1 MLIINNMM
9 CHVVT
14 LMLAVACFVFAYIV
28 VKGKS
33 DRFISGYSTV
43 SQEEKVK
50 VNVNRMRILLALISV
65 LVGSFCVVVPL
76 LANYD
81 GAIRGAVVILLCFG
95 LAVLVLANA
104 WAVKK

>member
-33 DRFISGYSTV
+33 DRFISGYSTA

-50 VNVNRMRILLALISV
+50 VNVNRMRIYYYIC
-65 LVGSFCVVVPL
+65 GSFCDTLIFVTSFSW
-76 LANYD
+76 
-81 GAIRGAVVILLCFG
+81 R
-95 LAVLVLANA
+95 
-104 WAVKK
+104 

>member
-1 MLIINNMM
+1 MM

-33 DRFISGYSTV
+33 DRFISGYSTA

-50 VNVNRMRILLALISV
+50 VNVNRMRILLALINREIV
-65 LVGSFCVVVPL
+65 FVHADYEGCVTL
-76 LANYD
+76 
-81 GAIRGAVVILLCFG
+81 
-95 LAVLVLANA
+95 
-104 WAVKK
+104 